1 MSDGVKRRYDS
12 TRRTQQARENRRR
25 ILEAALELFVTQGYG
40 ATTVAEVAAAAGVA
54 PETVYAAFRTKL
66 TLLRRAWDLAVGGD
80 DLDVHLLER
89 PELRA
94 VFDEPDLRARL
105 IRFARVNTAIM
116 RRTAGLR
123 LAVEHAAGGDP
134 AAGEFLAEIDGV
146 RLESMGAHARAA
158 AATGELAVPEATCR
172 DVLHATTDG
181 ALWRSLVAGR
191 GWSDEDYA
199 DWLARL
205 WIATLVDTPGSNH

>member
-12 TRRTQQARENRRR
+12 SRRTEQARENRLR
-25 ILEAALELFVTQGYG
+25 ILRAAHELFVSQGYG

-54 PETVYAAFRTKL
+54 PETVYSAFRTKL

-105 IRFARVNTAIM
+105 VRFAGVNTAIM
-116 RRTAGLR
+116 GRTAGLR
-123 LAVEHAAGGDP
+123 RAVEHAAGGDP
-134 AAGEFLAEIDGV
+134 AAAEFLAEIDRA
-146 RLESMGAHARAA
+146 RLEALGVHARAA
-158 AATGELAVPEATCR
+158 AATGHLTAAEETCR
-172 DVLHATTDG
+172 DVLFATTDG
-181 ALWRSLVAGR
+181 TLWRTLVEGR
-191 GWSDEDYA
+191 GWTDEDYA
-199 DWLARL
+199 AWLSHL
-205 WIATLVDTPGSNH
+205 WIATLVEASGRST